1 MVASSKSRRRTRGR
15 SRGRS
20 GGRPGGWGRGTVAIA
35 ALVLLAVGVGI
46 SQIDFG
52 DTFKELTLPLRHD
65 DLIREHARDADVAR
79 TLTEGEVELPKTD
92 PALLAAVIYAES
104 KFRDQTSSAG
114 ARGLMQITPETADT
128 IESLSGGRT
137 FEYED
142 LADPELNI
150 RYGSFFL
157 RYLLERYERNEA
169 AALAAYNA
177 GIVNADSWGGA
188 EMTID
193 DIEFAETRA
202 YVEEVLEK
210 RGEYRKNYRRE
221 LDL

>member
-1 MVASSKSRRRTRGR
+1 MAASSKSPRRTRGR
-15 SRGRS
+15 SRG
-20 GGRPGGWGRGTVAIA
+20 WGRGTIAIA
-35 ALVLLAVGVGI
+35 ALALLVVGVGI
-46 SQIDFG
+46 SRLDFG
-52 DTFKELTLPLRHD
+52 DTIKELTLPLRHD
-65 DLIREHARDADVAR
+65 DLIREHARDTDVAL

-150 RYGSFFL
+150 RYGAFFL
-157 RYLLERYERNEA
+157 RYLLERYERNEV

-188 EMTID
+188 GMGLD

-210 RGEYRKNYRRE
+210 RGEYRQKYRRE